1 MKKFKMLCAY
11 FSRLSIPGFPDP
23 GIKSYLM
30 VPYKVAVASFDV

>member
-11 FSRLSIPGFPDP
+11 FSQLSIPGFPDP

-30 VPYKVAVASFDV
+30 GAI